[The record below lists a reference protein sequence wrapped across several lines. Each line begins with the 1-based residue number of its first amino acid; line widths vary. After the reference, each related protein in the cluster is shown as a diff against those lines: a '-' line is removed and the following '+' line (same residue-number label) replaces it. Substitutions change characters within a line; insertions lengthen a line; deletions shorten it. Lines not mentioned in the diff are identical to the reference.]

1 MKLSSDIPL
10 PVENIMYKLNPS
22 PVATTDLLSAREKF
36 AIGSGISRKSKA
48 VAERMTGGRFRRL
61 VQEADI
67 VGKVSPGD
75 VNVCVFEKTLSAT
88 NGDIGNDEALK
99 SCSVTMHWTVVPLV
113 RSRYISKGL
122 SLK

>member
-10 PVENIMYKLNPS
+10 PVENMMYKLNPS

-75 VNVCVFEKTLSAT
+75 VNVCVFEKTLSVT
-88 NGDIGNDEALK
+88 NWDIGNDEALK
-99 SCSVTMHWTVVPLV
+99 SCRVTMHWTVVPLV
-113 RSRYISKGL
+113 RSR
-122 SLK
+122 